1 MFPRLAVVLVVVG
14 VALLAGSAPRAQT
27 TPLTLEGELHGA
39 PYRIVVPANWNGTLL
54 VHAHGYRDKADH
66 PGEVDD
72 RSAPAAPS
80 PALEA
85 ALTAAGYAVAGS
97 AYSDNG
103 WAVREGIRD
112 TRALTSLF
120 NRVAGRPKTTLLWG
134 FSMGSLVSLTA
145 AETNRRYDGVI
156 SACAVAAG
164 SPRAWDGALAHLIA
178 YDAAFGMP
186 AAWGT
191 PGDVDDGID
200 FDTQV
205 APKLALELASDPLGA
220 FGKVEF
226 IRLVTQVA
234 GPGTIPAPAGWLPGG
249 YFTNMFFLTEAR
261 AELERRAGG
270 PIAQNLEHTYTLTP
284 AEKAYLAGLGVNADV
299 LLARMNASRWS
310 AKRSARNYL
319 ERYADPSGELKVPM
333 LTLHARTDTLVPPA
347 HESAYAATVAEEGRS
362 SLLRQVFTT
371 GNGHCAFTGPQ
382 LVTVVQAIEAWAKTG
397 VPPTAD
403 AFPAALGFDPT
414 FTPPPWPFPVGE
426 DEDD

>member
-1 MFPRLAVVLVVVG
+1 MIRRLAIV
-14 VALLAGSAPRAQT
+14 LLAAAVSLVAGAAGGAQT
-27 TPLTLEGELHGA
+27 GPLTLEGELGGA

-54 VHAHGYRDKADH
+54 VHAHAYRDKADH

-72 RSAPAAPS
+72 RSAPAALN

-97 AYSDNG
+97 AYRDNG
-103 WAVREGIRD
+103 WAVKEGGRD
-112 TRALTSLF
+112 IRALTSFF
-120 NRVAGRPKTTLLWG
+120 NGVAGKPATTLLWG
-134 FSMGSLVSLTA
+134 FSMGSLVSLSE
-145 AETNRRYDGVI
+145 AEQTNGHYDGVL

-164 SPRAWDGALAHLIA
+164 SPRAWDGALAHLLA

-191 PGDVDDGID
+191 PGDVADGVD
-200 FDTQV
+200 FETQV

-261 AELERRAGG
+261 GELERRAGG
-270 PIAQNLEHTYTLTP
+270 PIAQNLTHTYALTA
-284 AEKAYLAGLGVNADV
+284 AEKTYLAGLGVNADV

-310 AKRSARNYL
+310 AKPSARNYL
-319 ERYADPSGELKVPM
+319 EHYADPSGELKVPM
-333 LTLHARTDTLVPPA
+333 LTLHTRTDTLVPPA
-347 HESAYAATVAEEGRS
+347 HERAYAQTVAEAGSS
-362 SLLRQVFTT
+362 SLLRQAFTT

-382 LVTVVQAIEAWAKTG
+382 LIAAVQVLEAWAKTG
-397 VPPTAD
+397 VPPTA
-403 AFPAALGFDPT
+403 ASFPAALGFDPA
-414 FTPPPWPFPVGE
+414 FTPPPWQFPEG
-426 DEDD
+426 